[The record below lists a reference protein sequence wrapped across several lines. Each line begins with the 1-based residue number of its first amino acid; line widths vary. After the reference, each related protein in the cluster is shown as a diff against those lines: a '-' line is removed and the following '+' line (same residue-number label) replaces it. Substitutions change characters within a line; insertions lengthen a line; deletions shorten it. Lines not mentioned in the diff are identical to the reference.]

1 METERRKPRI
11 SEEEVQQIKD
21 RIDILD
27 VVSQFVD
34 LKKKGA
40 TWGATSPWN
49 PDEKTPSFFVIPK
62 KSIFKDHSSGK
73 GGDAFAFLKEHP
85 STQLEYRDALL
96 WLAKHYNID
105 LPSQRQG
112 QATLVLKDRL
122 LEINRFAQQFFSANL
137 FSVTEGNE
145 TTVAYDYLEIRG
157 IRESTMRKFGLG
169 YAQESYNQFLKAAK
183 KAGYTNTELNYAG
196 LINISKK
203 KYKEKEV
210 KYYDTFRQ
218 RAMFP
223 IFNKS
228 DQVVS
233 FAGRYLEP
241 SDQYKEERIAK
252 WANTV
257 WSDAQS
263 GLFKDQKHKEIYDAY
278 LRNNNGKDRGEE
290 AFSKHITRLGY
301 DKLFDPPPK
310 YINGRNNT
318 LFKKSNTLY
327 GLNFAKKAILAT
339 GECIII
345 EGYMDVD
352 EMHQN
357 GIENTV
363 ACCGTTL
370 SEQHAHQLSSIL
382 RDKTVPLSVTIMMD
396 GDKAGQAANEAAIP
410 PLLNQG
416 FNVFVCGMPAAKTKG
431 EKVDPH
437 SFLISHESPTAAM
450 DAMLSHISANRKPAL
465 NYVLDLRYNT
475 MTEPQSRALELNKVC
490 EMFANIPPEREF
502 LIAEYGKQLAQATGQ
517 DAAKIITRINES
529 AMSRRNWVFK
539 KRQEKQAKSETAK
552 GEHQLAKL
560 LLKMGPHKTGRGLG
574 METFADH
581 ILMVVEEHEVPFND
595 RLVENLFDCCQALNA
610 DSRPLNVEELSRLN
624 KAAAKLAED
633 LTKYPLKTVDLEPSV
648 PSSGISR
655 DMAFLLNM
663 FKREFVNS
671 QKKSL
676 QSKQGL
682 TDAEAKL
689 LIVMQRL
696 SKLHQ

>member
-1 METERRKPRI
+1 LETERRKPRI

-85 STQLEYRDALL
+85 SSQLEYRDALL

-105 LPSQRQG
+105 LPSQRQE
-112 QATLVLKDRL
+112 QPTLVLKDRL
-122 LEINRFAQQFFSANL
+122 LEINRFAQQYFSSNL
-137 FSVTEGNE
+137 FSVTDGGE

-169 YAQESYNQFLKAAK
+169 YAEESYNHFLKAAK

-203 KYKEKEV
+203 KFKEKEV
-210 KYYDTFRQ
+210 KYYDTFRH

-223 IFNKS
+223 IFNKF

-241 SDQYKEERIAK
+241 SEKYKEERISN
-252 WANTV
+252 WANMV
-257 WSDAQS
+257 WSDAQ
-263 GLFKDQKHKEIYDAY
+263 GGVFKEDKYKEIYDAY

-290 AFSKHITRLGY
+290 AFTKHVSRLGY

-318 LFKKSNTLY
+318 LFKKSRTLY

-363 ACCGTTL
+363 ASCGISFTD
-370 SEQHAHQLSSIL
+370 QHAHQLASMI
-382 RDKTVPLSVTIMMD
+382 REKTIPLSVTIMMD

-416 FNVFVCGMPAAKTKG
+416 FNVFVCAMPAPKAKG

-450 DAMLSHISANRKPAL
+450 EAMLSHISANRKPAL

-475 MTEPQSRALELNKVC
+475 MTEPQNRALELNKVC
-490 EMFANIPPEREF
+490 EMFANIPPESEF

-517 DAAKIITRINES
+517 DPVTIISKINDM
-529 AMSRRNWVFK
+529 AMSRRNWIFK

-552 GEHQLAKL
+552 GERQLAKL
-560 LLKMGPHKTGRGLG
+560 LLKFGPHKTGRGSG

-581 ILMVVEEHEVPFND
+581 ILMVVEEHDVPFND

-610 DSRPLNVEELSRLN
+610 DSRPLNVEELSKLN
-624 KAAAKLAED
+624 SAAAKLAEE
-633 LTKYPLKTVDLEPSV
+633 LTQNPLKTADLEPSAQ
-648 PSSGISR
+648 SSGISM

-671 QKKSL
+671 QKKAL
-676 QSKQGL
+676 QSKPDL
-682 TDAEAKL
+682 TAEEAKL
-689 LIVMQRL
+689 LVTMQKL